1 MFDMAR
7 FHIIG
12 RVGNIKTFEKNMRIS
27 IAANASY
34 KKDGEWVDEADWNE
48 VVVFDKRTMQ
58 YVSEKVGKGDY
69 VRVEGRLRQN
79 SYDRASETV
88 YTVELI
94 CDEFSRLPKSA

>member
-34 KKDGEWVDEADWNE
+34 KKEGQWVDETDWNE

-58 YVSEKVGKGDY
+58 YVTEKVGKGDY
-69 VRVEGRLRQN
+69 VRVEGRLLQN
-79 SYDRASETV
+79 SYERGGETV

>member
-1 MFDMAR
+1 M
-7 FHIIG
+7 
-12 RVGNIKTFEKNMRIS
+12 
-27 IAANASY
+27 
-34 KKDGEWVDEADWNE
+34 
-48 VVVFDKRTMQ
+48 VVFDKRTMQ